1 MKAFTSMRRYSVL
14 YQYSRFLYVFIQ
26 VLMFSLKIG
35 FLKVRCEL
43 EGGVSLVLFNLCHLE
58 IDLYQT
64 GNAIFI

>member
-1 MKAFTSMRRYSVL
+1 ML
-14 YQYSRFLYVFIQ
+14 
-26 VLMFSLKIG
+26 SLKIG